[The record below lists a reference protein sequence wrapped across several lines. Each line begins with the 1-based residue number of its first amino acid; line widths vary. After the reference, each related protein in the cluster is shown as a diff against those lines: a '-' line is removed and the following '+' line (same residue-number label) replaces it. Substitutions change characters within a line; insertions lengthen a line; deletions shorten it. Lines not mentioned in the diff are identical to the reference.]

1 MDEGTKHVR
10 MSGSYPKA
18 QKLDLDI
25 SQLPSGIYTLI
36 VKENGE
42 VKANQRLTI

>member
-1 MDEGTKHVR
+1 